1 MENTKKKNA
10 QQDVKKCQLKKKKV
24 LKLTFIGLGFLS
36 LFLLL
41 LTGYS
46 SYHVAQVERD
56 RSAKVVRKEPSVVM
70 FYRDNCPDCHKVFS
84 QVLAAKD
91 AGIPIQFFNTMST
104 DRKKVLNYLKEYEVE
119 EVPTFILLDQD
130 GDEITR
136 YSGTDMNKINALL
149 HKAGGLN

>member
-1 MENTKKKNA
+1 MSKIKKI
-10 QQDVKKCQLKKKKV
+10 DRKKIINYSL
-24 LKLTFIGLGFLS
+24 IGLGFLS

-41 LTGYS
+41 LAGYS
-46 SYHVAQVERD
+46 SYHVTQVERD
-56 RSAKVVRKEPSVVM
+56 RSAKVVKKEPSVVM

-136 YSGTDMNKINALL
+136 YAGTNMSKINALL
-149 HKAGGLN
+149 HKAGGLH